1 MKKPFERYTVMKFSL
16 SHPTNH
22 YPGLTI
28 VPVAKNENSGQV
40 YSAISAITQI
50 PSDLIKTDF
59 NAELKEVHALYFT
72 EGGKSKRIILLGL
85 GEKPGVNEVTN
96 AFRSFVFKRKSNLNG
111 TLGISFLYQNTP
123 ADLSAWVES
132 AVAGT
137 LLGKYDIGLYKTEKS
152 GQEKPLNTIE
162 KIEIFVAKGQSTAVQ
177 NAITKGQSLAET
189 QLEIF
194 DLVNAPSNKK
204 NPQTLADWALQS
216 GQKYGYAVKVFDKAA
231 IVSLGLH
238 ALLAVNQGSENP
250 PTFIVME
257 YKPSGKPVKKVGL
270 VGKGVTFDTG
280 GLSIKP
286 STNMHYMKSDMG
298 GAAAVMGTMEMAA
311 KLKLPVHLIG
321 AVPATDNS
329 VDGKSVKPGDV
340 IGSYDGKSIEV
351 IDTDA
356 EGRLILADGLSYVT
370 SQYKPDVLIDLATL
384 TGSCIRTLGTYAGG
398 LFSNNDELASHLLA
412 AGQETGERLWQLPI
426 WDDYKREIKSDV
438 ADVKNFSGVPSAGA
452 ITAAKFLEVFI
463 QDHPAWAHLDIA
475 GVAVSDSEFSSHK
488 SATAFGIRLLIG
500 YLENLIETTEK

>member
-1 MKKPFERYTVMKFSL
+1 MKKPFERYTIMKFSL
-16 SHPTNH
+16 SHSVSNH
-22 YPGLTI
+22 PDLTI
-28 VPVAKNENSGQV
+28 VPVAKNESSDQV

-50 PSDLIKTDF
+50 PYDLIKADF

-72 EGGKSKRIILLGL
+72 EDGKIKRILLLGL
-85 GEKPGVNEVTN
+85 GKNPGVNEVSN
-96 AFRSFVFKRKSNLNG
+96 AFRSFVFKRKSNFNG
-111 TLGISFLYQNTP
+111 TLGISFIYKNAP
-123 ADLSAWVES
+123 SDPSGWVES
-132 AVAGT
+132 AVTGF
-137 LLGKYDIGLYKTEKS
+137 LLGKYDIGLYKTEKN
-152 GQEKPLNTIE
+152 GEEKPYDEIE
-162 KIEIFVAKGQSTAVQ
+162 KIDIFATKENGGDVRTAMQ
-177 NAITKGQSLAET
+177 KGQSLAET

-204 NPQTLADWALQS
+204 NPQTLANWALQS
-216 GQKYGYAVKVFDKAA
+216 GEKYGYVVKVFNKTE
-231 IVSLGLH
+231 IESLGLH

-257 YKPSGKPVKKVGL
+257 YKPSGKSVKKVGL

-311 KLKLPVHLIG
+311 KLKLPIHLIG
-321 AVPATDNS
+321 VVPATDNS

-356 EGRLILADGLSYVT
+356 EGRLILADGLAYVA
-370 SQYKPDVLIDLATL
+370 QQFKPEILIDLATL

-398 LFSNNDELASHLLA
+398 LFTNNDDLASQLLE
-412 AGQETGERLWQLPI
+412 AGQQAGERLWQLPI

-438 ADVKNFSGVPSAGA
+438 ADVKNFSGIPSAGA

-488 SATAFGIRLLIG
+488 SATAFGVKLLIG
-500 YLENLIETTEK
+500 YLENLIQAEKL